1 MRWLL
6 RNWMLKILALAL
18 ATILYTGL
26 VYSGS
31 FAEDTMRGV
40 PVRGVDQPNV
50 LVNIGAPFRTVDVRY
65 RVGRDQGRPTVDSFA
80 AEVDLSKYDI
90 QRTGQP
96 QLLPITVT
104 ALSDGID
111 ILSYTPHD
119 LSVTLDTLDTKLV
132 PVVVDR
138 GSVPDG
144 LEIGTP
150 QASPT
155 EVQVKGASSRLS
167 QVVRA
172 VVHVSIDASG
182 ISVDR
187 EFDLVAVDVD
197 GQRVESVELAPNSV
211 RVAIKVTAVQ
221 TNKTVPIRPRLNGT
235 PAAGIQIDAVTVE
248 PSTVTLQGAPDVL
261 SSLTEVAT
269 EAINL
274 VALGKTT
281 RFDASLVLPAKATLV
296 DGAPKVV
303 VVTVTTRPASGSRTF
318 LTGVVC
324 IGAAAGNACLPQIDQ
339 LSVTLSGPL
348 STLDGLDVADVT
360 PVVDVS
366 GLGPGAH
373 DVKPSVTLPD
383 GLKLVSISPASVSVT
398 VRAPATPAPSTA
410 PPPTPSPPALPQ

>member
-1 MRWLL
+1 MHWLL
-6 RNWMLKILALAL
+6 RNWTLKIGALAL

-31 FAEDTMRGV
+31 FAEDAALGV
-40 PVRGVDQPNV
+40 PVRGLDQPNV

-65 RVGRDQGRPTVDSFA
+65 RVGRDQGRPTVDSFTA
-80 AEVDLSKYDI
+80 AVDLSKYDT
-90 QRTGQP
+90 QRTGEP

-119 LSVTLDTLDTKLV
+119 LSVTLDTLDTKMV

-172 VVHVSIDASG
+172 VAHVSIDASG

-197 GQRVESVELAPNSV
+197 GQRVESVELAPNAV
-211 RVAIKVTAVQ
+211 HVAIDVSAVQ
-221 TNKTVPIRPRLNGT
+221 TNKTVPIRPKLNGT
-235 PAAGIQIDAVTVE
+235 PAVGIQIDAVTVE

-261 SSLTEVAT
+261 SSVTEVAT

-274 VALGKTT
+274 AGLGKAT
-281 RFDASLVLPAKATLV
+281 RFDVSLVLPDKATLV
-296 DGAPKVV
+296 DGAPKSVV
-303 VVTVTTRPASGSRTF
+303 VAVSTRPASGSRTF
-318 LTGVVC
+318 VTGVVC
-324 IGAAAGNACLPQIDQ
+324 RGTAAGNACLPQIDQ

-348 STLDGLDVADVT
+348 ATLDGLNVADVT

-366 GLGPGAH
+366 GLAPGAH

-383 GLKLVSISPASVSVT
+383 GLKLVSISPASVPVT
-398 VRAPATPAPSTA
+398 VRAPATPAPSP
-410 PPPTPSPPALPQ
+410 PPPTPSPTAVPQ